1 MRSVSCCLEDQ
12 YPAKTTLLIVVIG
25 YNSGEPS
32 SLEHRNIR
40 SRAEQSVHDAA
51 AHSQRL
57 RAIAAA
63 VKLETRSRFESEAKS
78 SARIKMV
85 KFLKEWIV
93 SILHSRPL
101 NA

>member
-1 MRSVSCCLEDQ
+1 V
-12 YPAKTTLLIVVIG
+12 
-25 YNSGEPS
+25 
-32 SLEHRNIR
+32 
-40 SRAEQSVHDAA
+40 
-51 AHSQRL
+51 

-93 SILHSRPL
+93 SILQLSTAQCLTQQL
-101 NA
+101 NGFADHGNGPKRLNVLGGLSEIAPGKSDAYLPAFA